1 MDSAK
6 YHCRFIEK
14 APTMN
19 MEKGEMIAIMSKHDI
34 EIANP
39 IPTKSVL
46 LEKIIIILKD
56 IEKQYVID
64 CMTVKALYSVLRLPP
79 YHCILNPIELAQ
91 NQLKYHVGHLNVYT
105 SKPSNVVDLSNTY
118 VKKMYPLKI
127 GIKEEEKFGIMDHIL
142 NNEIEVFIIHSSQND
157 DVNGSWDEM

>member
-1 MDSAK
+1 MMDSAK

-14 APTMN
+14 TPTMN
-19 MEKGEMIAIMSKHDI
+19 MKKGEMIAIMSKHDI

-46 LEKIIIILKD
+46 LEKILIILKD

-64 CMTVKALYSVLRLPP
+64 RMTEKALYSVLWLPP

-91 NQLKYHVGHLNVYT
+91 NQLKYHVGHLNVIQVSHQRLWT
-105 SKPSNVVDLSNTY
+105 
-118 VKKMYPLKI
+118 
-127 GIKEEEKFGIMDHIL
+127 
-142 NNEIEVFIIHSSQND
+142 
-157 DVNGSWDEM
+157 